1 MVGGKSFMVSLPILK
16 VFNLDSLLNIIDMLL
31 DVLVAI

>member
-1 MVGGKSFMVSLPILK
+1 MVSLPNLK

-31 DVLVAI
+31 NMLVAI

>member
-1 MVGGKSFMVSLPILK
+1 MEGGKSLMVSLPILK